1 MEIVRP
7 QRSQAPPA
15 DAPANSFSGTV
26 HMQRW
31 RQATDAASAD
41 LVAVFFDRG
50 ARTRPH
56 IHTSDQVLFVVDGE
70 GIVATERERRI
81 IRPGDIVIVPA
92 GEWHWHGATATSA
105 MCHVSARPAGPTEW
119 SVAPRDWNTYM
130 EGAR

>member
-7 QRSQAPPA
+7 QRNQAPPA
-15 DAPANSFSGTV
+15 EPPDTFSGTV
-26 HMQRW
+26 HLQRW
-31 RQATDAASAD
+31 RQADDATSAD

-56 IHTSDQVLFVVDGE
+56 IHRSDQVLFVVDGE

-119 SVAPRDWNTYM
+119 SVPTRDWNTYM